1 MPGYLENHK
10 GKKTNL
16 SKKKKKGKSRNEKM
30 WVNFLSLLKL
40 LSGGW

>member
-16 SKKKKKGKSRNEKM
+16 SKKKKKKGKEQEREN
-30 WVNFLSLLKL
+30 V
-40 LSGGW
+40 G